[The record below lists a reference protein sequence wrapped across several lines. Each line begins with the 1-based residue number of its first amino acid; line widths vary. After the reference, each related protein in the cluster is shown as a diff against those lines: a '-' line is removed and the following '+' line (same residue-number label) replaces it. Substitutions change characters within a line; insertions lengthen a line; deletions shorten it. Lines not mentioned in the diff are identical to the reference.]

1 MRVFNRLLVLALG
14 VVIAAAGV
22 LVILEAVW
30 TWTNSG
36 FLWIP
41 GREWLNSFKSTPWSD
56 PTVIGISI
64 AVAAVGL
71 VLVVAELRPQRKRH
85 APFSTDQGDW
95 LLLRRSTEAHL
106 QRRLATQVPVSPIK
120 VRLKPRA
127 LRWRLKVRARAAPT
141 TKPALRD
148 AAQTELGRLH
158 APPTSTIDVTTT
170 KAKNK
175 KVS

>member
-14 VVIAAAGV
+14 VTIVAAGL
-22 LVILEAVW
+22 LVILEAIW

-36 FLWIP
+36 FVWIP
-41 GREWLNSFKSTPWSD
+41 GREWLNSFKTTSWSA
-56 PTVIGISI
+56 PIVITVSI
-64 AVAAVGL
+64 AVAAAGFLL
-71 VLVVAELRPQRKRH
+71 VLAEIRPQRKRH
-85 APFSTDQGDW
+85 APFSTDQGSW

-120 VRLKPRA
+120 VRLTPRA
-127 LRWRLKVRARAAPT
+127 LRWRVKVTARAAST

-158 APPTSTIDVTTT
+158 APSTSRIDVITTGAT
-170 KAKNK
+170 KA
-175 KVS
+175 S